1 MRRNKEKIMLKR
13 KIWAKLEAF
22 KANADKKTLLLT
34 GARQVGKTY
43 IVEQFA
49 KAKYESFVEINFVED
64 PVAKAIFHDVADEK
78 DVLRRITAYAQ
89 GKIIP
94 GETLVLF
101 DEVQECPEA
110 VTYAK
115 FLVDKGG
122 CHYIYSG
129 SLLGVELKNV
139 RSVPVGYMDEEEM
152 FPLDFEEFLTAN
164 GESEDA
170 ISEAKAAFEGR
181 RAVDAFIHD
190 RLMRYFKLYLVV
202 GGMPAAVQK
211 YVDTNDLAAVAAEQR
226 SVIRAY
232 RRDISK
238 YDPDH
243 ALRIREIYDL
253 LPPELASEN
262 KRFKMSNVVPD
273 SRFSRVEDG
282 FLWLKSAGVAIPAYC
297 VEEPKAP
304 LRLSEKR
311 NLFKLFAN
319 DVGLLA
325 AMYAEGIQL
334 RIVAGESTLNIGA
347 VYENAVAQ
355 ELRAHGFSPYYYHS
369 KKRGEL
375 DFVVENAG
383 SAIPIEVKSGKDYKR
398 HNALQ
403 NVLMDTNYPINEA
416 IVLSNENL
424 EQIGKIT
431 YAPVYMVMFVVPD
444 ALPDKLI
451 YRI

>member
-1 MRRNKEKIMLKR
+1 MLKR
-13 KIWAKLEAF
+13 KIWPKLEAF
-22 KANADKKTLLLT
+22 KATADKKTLLLT

-49 KAKYESFVEINFVED
+49 RARYKSFVEINFVED
-64 PVAKAIFHDVADEK
+64 SAAKAIFHDVADEK
-78 DVLRRITAYAQ
+78 DVLRRITTYAQ

-164 GESEDA
+164 GESEDV
-170 ISEAKAAFEGR
+170 ISEAKSAFEGR

-226 SVIRAY
+226 FVIRAY

-253 LPPELASEN
+253 LPSELASEN
-262 KRFKMSNVVPD
+262 KRFKLSGAVPD

-282 FLWLKSAGVAIPAYC
+282 FLWLKNAGVAIPAC
-297 VEEPKAP
+297 SVEEPKPP

-334 RIVAGESTLNIGA
+334 RILAGEKAFNIGA

-355 ELRAHGFSPYYYHS
+355 ELKAHGFSPYYYHS

-383 SAIPIEVKSGKDYKR
+383 NAIPIEVKSGKDYKR
-398 HNALQ
+398 HNALR
-403 NVLMDTNYPINEA
+403 NVLADGNYPINEA
-416 IVLSNENL
+416 IVLSNENV
-424 EQIGKIT
+424 ERVGKIT
-431 YAPVYMVMFVVPD
+431 YAPVYMAMFVAPD
-444 ALPDKLI
+444 SIPEKLVYKI
-451 YRI
+451 SR

>member
-1 MRRNKEKIMLKR
+1 MLKR
-13 KIWAKLEAF
+13 KIWSKLEDF
-22 KANADKKTLLLT
+22 KASADKKTLLLT

-49 KAKYESFVEINFVED
+49 KARYKSFVEVNFVED
-64 PVAKAIFHDVADEK
+64 SAAKAIFHDIADEK

-89 GKIIP
+89 GKVIP

-164 GESEDA
+164 GESADVIA
-170 ISEAKAAFEGR
+170 EAKAAFEGR

-226 SVIRAY
+226 FVIRAY

-253 LPPELASEN
+253 LPSELASEN
-262 KRFKMSNVVPD
+262 KRFKLSGVVPD
-273 SRFSRVEDG
+273 SRFSRIEDG
-282 FLWLKSAGVAIPAYC
+282 FLWLKNAGVAIPAYC
-297 VEEPKAP
+297 VEEPKPP

-334 RIVAGESTLNIGA
+334 RILAGEKSLNIGA
-347 VYENAVAQ
+347 IYENAGAQ
-355 ELRAHGFSPYYYHS
+355 ELKAHGFGIFYYHS

-383 SAIPIEVKSGKDYKR
+383 HAIPIEVKSGKDYKR

-403 NVLMDTNYPINEA
+403 NVLADENYPIDEA
-416 IVLSNENL
+416 IVLSNENV
-424 EQIGKIT
+424 ERVGKIT
-431 YAPVYMVMFVVPD
+431 YAPAYMAMFIVPD
-444 ALPDKLI
+444 SLPKKLVYKI
-451 YRI
+451 N

>member
-1 MRRNKEKIMLKR
+1 MLNR
-13 KIWAKLEAF
+13 KIWAKLESF
-22 KANADKKTLLLT
+22 RANADKKTLLLT

-49 KAKYESFVEINFVED
+49 KAMYRSFVEINFIKD
-64 PVAKAIFHDVADEK
+64 STAKAIFQDVADEK
-78 DVLRRITAYAQ
+78 DVLRRLTAYAQ
-89 GKIIP
+89 GKLIP

-115 FLVDKGG
+115 FLVEKGG

-129 SLLGVELKNV
+129 SLLGVEFKNV

-152 FPLDFEEFLTAN
+152 FPLDFEEFLEAN
-164 GESEDA
+164 GEGADV
-170 ISEAKAAFEGR
+170 ISEARAAFDGR
-181 RAVDAFIHD
+181 RAVDAFMHD
-190 RLMRYFKLYLVV
+190 RLMRYFRLYLVV
-202 GGMPAAVQK
+202 GGMPAAVQR

-226 SVIRAY
+226 SVLRAY

-253 LPPELASEN
+253 LPSELASEN
-262 KRFKMSNVVPD
+262 KRFKMAVAVPD
-273 SRFSRVEDG
+273 SRFSRIEDG
-282 FLWLKSAGVAIPAYC
+282 FMWLKNAGVAIPAFC
-297 VEEPKAP
+297 VEEPKPP

-311 NLFKLFAN
+311 SLFKLFAN

-334 RIVAGESTLNIGA
+334 RILAGEKALNIGA

-355 ELRAHGFSPYYYHS
+355 ELRAHGFSPYYFHS
-369 KKRGEL
+369 KKKGEL

-383 SAIPIEVKSGKDYKR
+383 RAMPIEVKSGKDYKR

-403 NVLMDTNYPINEA
+403 NVLADKNYPIDEA
-416 IVLSNENL
+416 IVLSNGNL
-424 EQIGKIT
+424 ECAGRIV
-431 YAPVYMVMFVVPD
+431 YAPVYMAMFIMPD
-444 ALPDKLI
+444 AIPDELI
-451 YRI
+451 YKIK

>member
-1 MRRNKEKIMLKR
+1 MLNR
-13 KIWAKLEAF
+13 KIWAKLESF
-22 KANADKKTLLLT
+22 KSNADKKTLLLT

-49 KAKYESFVEINFVED
+49 KAMYRSFVEINFIKD
-64 PVAKAIFHDVADEK
+64 STAKAIFQDVADEK
-78 DVLRRITAYAQ
+78 DVLRRLTAYAQ
-89 GKIIP
+89 GKLIP

-115 FLVDKGG
+115 FLVEKGG

-152 FPLDFEEFLTAN
+152 FPLDFEEFLEAN
-164 GESEDA
+164 GEGADV
-170 ISEAKAAFEGR
+170 ISEARAAFDGR
-181 RAVDAFIHD
+181 RAVDAFMHD
-190 RLMRYFKLYLVV
+190 RLMRYFRLYLVV
-202 GGMPAAVQK
+202 GGMPAAVQR
-211 YVDTNDLAAVAAEQR
+211 YVDTNDLAAVAAKQR
-226 SVIRAY
+226 SVLRAY

-253 LPPELASEN
+253 LPSELASEN
-262 KRFKMSNVVPD
+262 KRFKMAVAVPD
-273 SRFSRVEDG
+273 SRFSRIEDG
-282 FLWLKSAGVAIPAYC
+282 FMWLKNAGVAIPAFC
-297 VEEPKAP
+297 VEEPKPP

-311 NLFKLFAN
+311 SLFKLFAN

-334 RIVAGESTLNIGA
+334 RILAGEKALNIGA

-355 ELRAHGFSPYYYHS
+355 ELRAHGFSPYYFHS
-369 KKRGEL
+369 KKKGEL

-383 SAIPIEVKSGKDYKR
+383 RAMPIEVKSGKDYKR

-403 NVLMDTNYPINEA
+403 NVLADKNYPIDEA
-416 IVLSNENL
+416 IVLSNGNL
-424 EQIGKIT
+424 ECAGRIV
-431 YAPVYMVMFVVPD
+431 YAPVYMAMFIMPD
-444 ALPDKLI
+444 AIPDELI
-451 YRI
+451 YKIK

>member
-1 MRRNKEKIMLKR
+1 MLNR
-13 KIWAKLEAF
+13 KIWSKLESF

-49 KAKYESFVEINFVED
+49 KAMYRSFVEINFIKD
-64 PVAKAIFHDVADEK
+64 STAKAIFQDVADEK
-78 DVLRRITAYAQ
+78 DVLRRLTAYAQ
-89 GKIIP
+89 GKLIP

-115 FLVDKGG
+115 FLVDNGG
-122 CHYIYSG
+122 CHYVYSG

-152 FPLDFEEFLTAN
+152 FPLDFEEFLAAN
-164 GESEDA
+164 GEGADV
-170 ISEAKAAFEGR
+170 ISEARAAFDGR

-190 RLMRYFKLYLVV
+190 RLMRYFRLYLVV
-202 GGMPAAVQK
+202 GGMPAAVQR

-226 SVIRAY
+226 FVLRAY

-253 LPPELASEN
+253 LPSELASEN
-262 KRFKMSNVVPD
+262 KRFKMSVAVPD
-273 SRFSRVEDG
+273 SRFSRIEDG
-282 FLWLKSAGVAIPAYC
+282 FLWLKNAGVAIPAYC
-297 VEEPKAP
+297 VEEPKPP

-311 NLFKLFAN
+311 SLFKLFAN

-334 RIVAGESTLNIGA
+334 RILAGEKALNIGA

-355 ELRAHGFSPYYYHS
+355 ELRAHGFNPYYFHS

-383 SAIPIEVKSGKDYKR
+383 HAMPIEVKSGKDYKR

-403 NVLMDTNYPINEA
+403 NVLADKNYPIDEA
-416 IVLSNENL
+416 VVLSNKNFERA
-424 EQIGKIT
+424 GKIM
-431 YAPVYMVMFVVPD
+431 YAPVYMVMFIMPD
-444 ALPDKLI
+444 AIPDGLI
-451 YRI
+451 YRIK